1 MKIKTIVGW
10 LGLRFC
16 DIFPPNDCRINLGQ
30 KWLRSV
36 FAKCFFSYTG
46 KHVNI
51 QKNAHASHLCRIGDF
66 SGIGQDSRLFGP
78 VSIGTDVM
86 MGPQC
91 YIYTQNHEYSSID
104 KPMRL
109 QGPQEIRPVSIGN
122 DVWIGSRVTILP
134 GVNIG
139 DGAIIAAGAVVTKDV
154 PSYAIVGGVPAKLL
168 RMRFS
173 KEEISKYQ
181 DRLSGI

>member
-1 MKIKTIVGW
+1 
-10 LGLRFC
+10 
-16 DIFPPNDCRINLGQ
+16 
-30 KWLRSV
+30 
-36 FAKCFFSYTG
+36 
-46 KHVNI
+46 
-51 QKNAHASHLCRIGDF
+51 
-66 SGIGQDSRLFGP
+66 
-78 VSIGTDVM
+78 M